1 MVLKPRRMAR
11 IRIIGADS
19 AKEKV
24 VAALHDFGVI
34 QLEAVTG
41 DVKDLLEQGKTEE
54 RSRTIQDMLQK
65 FRGFENSLPKFHISG
80 KRVFSSFEDVIEE
93 AKTVQVEP
101 SIWVLKREEEDL
113 DSEIKLIRSRIAVL
127 ERMTEFNYDLRILN
141 GQNIVSFLFE
151 TDDTES
157 LKSLLESE
165 VPDATIVHV
174 QGNSAIVCVPR
185 TNEHL
190 VGKLA
195 TGSALDIT
203 QIPEMSGL
211 PSLQLSD
218 LRQKL
223 EARKSRLAQVDIEQL
238 KLSEKYLEKI
248 VQIREQLEVEL
259 KKAEI
264 SEKLASTKF
273 SFVLEGWT
281 PDDTFQ
287 RLSERLEE
295 ISRGRIIISKIES
308 NDIPPTMLY
317 NPRRIRLFEFFIRF
331 YSLPQETE
339 FDPTLIF
346 ALIFPIFFGLMVGD
360 VGYGIII
367 LGVSLWLNHRLAFP
381 PKKSHLPK
389 KLSNFVLMIMG
400 PNALRILARA
410 LIPGSLIAIFF
421 GVVFNSLFGFTV
433 PYLPQILPNHSASP
447 TVIVYL
453 PTLLVISGYI
463 GLGMVSL
470 GLILGFMD
478 ELGRNEKKKSM
489 GKIGWLMIAWGVAL
503 FGLGMLHQHYGIAS
517 YVYIGVALAG
527 LALVFLAEGSRGA
540 MELPSIISHVL
551 SYTRIVGILLSS
563 VILAYVVDSVF
574 QGSTGSIGMMIFGGF
589 ILVLGQIFNL
599 AIAVFEPGIQG
610 ARLIYVEFFSKFFHG
625 NGRPF
630 VPFNTKRNYTV
641 KQYEFS
647 RGKGD

>member
-223 EARKSRLAQVDIEQL
+223 EARKSRLAEVDIEQL

-381 PKKSHLPK
+381 PTKSHLPK